1 MAASTAITQ
10 PNPQISTSSSS
21 PSSSSSSSSSS
32 TDLLLFAM
40 SHRRGPWSAAEDARL
55 LHLINTHGP
64 TNWVRISQ
72 LLGTRTAKQSR
83 ERYHQNLKP
92 SLNHAPISADE
103 GLLIESLVA
112 QLGKKWAEIA
122 RHLAGRSDNAVKNW
136 WNGGA
141 NRRRRAGSSGPGED
155 GSVSPPPQSRPRQNE
170 HSQTVVLPSLS
181 TAATT
186 GLYARSWSS
195 SSSSQVRSTAYLPP
209 PIATPPLMPDGP
221 DDKLTSTSTTV
232 SEDDEYF
239 RSSHYV
245 PRETSS
251 AYGIYPVPQQHHQQ
265 PSSQQQMYASR
276 YTEPRDYQYAPYSN
290 LPPQPVE
297 LQYKASLSGL
307 IDSPV
312 APAQS
317 HPRQLSSPLSQYRL
331 AAASSYGGEDSAIAR
346 AEAEEQRLRDQR
358 MNINS
363 LIM

>member
-1 MAASTAITQ
+1 
-10 PNPQISTSSSS
+10 
-21 PSSSSSSSSSS
+21 
-32 TDLLLFAM
+32 M

-55 LHLINTHGP
+55 LHLVNTHGP

-72 LLGTRTAKQSR
+72 LLGTRTAKQCR

-92 SLNHAPISADE
+92 SLNHSPISAEE

-112 QLGKKWAEIA
+112 RFGKKWAEIA

-141 NRRRRAGSSGPGED
+141 NRRRRAGSSGPADD
-155 GSVSPPPQSRPRQNE
+155 GSVSPPLPASRIHQQIQPPPLSTVSYTSP
-170 HSQTVVLPSLS
+170 SQLPS
-181 TAATT
+181 TT
-186 GLYARSWSS
+186 
-195 SSSSQVRSTAYLPP
+195 YLPP
-209 PIATPPLMPDGP
+209 PLSPPPLIPDGP
-221 DDKLTSTSTTV
+221 DDKLTSASTTS

-239 RSSHYV
+239 RSSQY
-245 PRETSS
+245 
-251 AYGIYPVPQQHHQQ
+251 VPQQASFPVYPVHQQ
-265 PSSQQQMYASR
+265 PQQQQQLYTPGYSQPRQYQYVTPSPYAS
-276 YTEPRDYQYAPYSN
+276 YGN

-312 APAQS
+312 PQS
-317 HPRQLSSPLSQYRL
+317 HSKQALLLSSSMSPYRL
-331 AAASSYGGEDSAIAR
+331 VETSQANPYTYARAAEDPVFAAARAR
-346 AEAEEQRLRDQR
+346 AQAEAEAEEQRLRDQR

>member
-1 MAASTAITQ
+1 
-10 PNPQISTSSSS
+10 
-21 PSSSSSSSSSS
+21 
-32 TDLLLFAM
+32 M

-72 LLGTRTAKQSR
+72 LLGTRTAKQCR

-92 SLNHAPISADE
+92 SLNHSPISAEE

-112 QLGKKWAEIA
+112 RLGKKWAEIA

-141 NRRRRAGSSGPGED
+141 NRRRRAGSSEPGED
-155 GSVSPPPQSRPRQNE
+155 GSVSPPSLPTSRIHHHHNYLSRQ
-170 HSQTVVLPSLS
+170 PPPLS
-181 TAATT
+181 SAA
-186 GLYARSWSS
+186 YVSS
-195 SSSSQVRSTAYLPP
+195 SHTPSVSYLPP
-209 PIATPPLMPDGP
+209 PISPPPLIPDGP
-221 DDKLTSTSTTV
+221 DDKLTSASTTS

-239 RSSHYV
+239 R
-245 PRETSS
+245 TSQ
-251 AYGIYPVPQQHHQQ
+251 YVPQQTASYAVYPVQQQ
-265 PSSQQQMYASR
+265 PQQQQQLYTTSYSRPRQYQYVTPSPYAS
-276 YTEPRDYQYAPYSN
+276 YGN

-312 APAQS
+312 PQSYPRQMSPFRFSATSQANSYTYAPAV
-317 HPRQLSSPLSQYRL
+317 
-331 AAASSYGGEDSAIAR
+331 EDTVFAQAQEQAE

>member
-1 MAASTAITQ
+1 
-10 PNPQISTSSSS
+10 
-21 PSSSSSSSSSS
+21 
-32 TDLLLFAM
+32 M

-72 LLGTRTAKQSR
+72 LLGTRTAKQCR

-92 SLNHAPISADE
+92 SLNHSPISAEE

-112 QLGKKWAEIA
+112 QVGKKWAEIA

-141 NRRRRAGSSGPGED
+141 NRRRRAGSSGPGDD
-155 GSVSPPPQSRPRQNE
+155 GSVSPPPLPTSRIHYEIHSMSRQ
-170 HSQTVVLPSLS
+170 PPPLS
-181 TAATT
+181 TAS
-186 GLYARSWSS
+186 YA
-195 SSSSQVRSTAYLPP
+195 SSSQAPSATYLPP
-209 PIATPPLMPDGP
+209 PISPPPLIPDGP
-221 DDKLTSTSTTV
+221 DDKLTSASTTS

-239 RSSHYV
+239 RSSQY
-245 PRETSS
+245 
-251 AYGIYPVPQQHHQQ
+251 VPQQAASFAVYPVHRQPPQQ
-265 PSSQQQMYASR
+265 HLYNASYSQPRQYQYVNPS
-276 YTEPRDYQYAPYSN
+276 PYAPYGN

-312 APAQS
+312 PKSSAKQALS
-317 HPRQLSSPLSQYRL
+317 LSSPMSPYRL
-331 AAASSYGGEDSAIAR
+331 AATSQANPYTYAPASEDPVFAAAR
-346 AEAEEQRLRDQR
+346 SQAQAQAEAEAEEQRLRDQR